1 MYSGKIAVPPGGGGI
16 RVYTMKLAQFFP
28 LFHVK
33 IHDLKYF
40 ILYCPVDVRLH
51 YPFESGRLVI
61 TVSATVLFIQIKSDI
76 EKYKSRKIFT

>member
-1 MYSGKIAVPPGGGGI
+1 
-16 RVYTMKLAQFFP
+16 MKYAQFFP

-61 TVSATVLFIQIKSDI
+61 TDTVGCKKKGNENFPNIN
-76 EKYKSRKIFT
+76 FFCPVTT

>member
-1 MYSGKIAVPPGGGGI
+1 
-16 RVYTMKLAQFFP
+16 MKYAQFFP

-61 TVSATVLFIQIKSDI
+61 TRLGQMHVCMFFL
-76 EKYKSRKIFT
+76 

>member
-1 MYSGKIAVPPGGGGI
+1 
-16 RVYTMKLAQFFP
+16 MKYAQFFP

-61 TVSATVLFIQIKSDI
+61 TVSETVLFIQIKSDI
-76 EKYKSRKIFT
+76 EKCKSRKIFTSVQCFEMIA